1 MEFRR
6 QTIPTKTLSVLGPCY
21 VLGVASA
28 LHISSF
34 SCTGSV
40 ELLYKIKRVLY
51 SYSHVRMV
59 GFDISSHR
67 PPCRELWSKK
77 MDITFH
83 QVFQTDTKLL
93 AVAHTRNGFEL
104 VEVDPRT
111 GNSWKIY
118 SLEGYNVTFKGFF
131 YLHFFLIA
139 LGR

>member
-1 MEFRR
+1 
-6 QTIPTKTLSVLGPCY
+6 
-21 VLGVASA
+21 
-28 LHISSF
+28 
-34 SCTGSV
+34 
-40 ELLYKIKRVLY
+40 
-51 SYSHVRMV
+51 MV

-77 MDITFH
+77 MDIAFH

-118 SLEGYNVTFKGFF
+118 SLEGYNVTFKVFF

>member
-1 MEFRR
+1 
-6 QTIPTKTLSVLGPCY
+6 
-21 VLGVASA
+21 
-28 LHISSF
+28 
-34 SCTGSV
+34 
-40 ELLYKIKRVLY
+40 
-51 SYSHVRMV
+51 MV

-77 MDITFH
+77 MDIAFH

-118 SLEGYNVTFKGFF
+118 SLEGYNVTFKVFF
-131 YLHFFLIA
+131 ICTFS
-139 LGR
+139 